1 MRAKTISHAEYEIL
15 LHVMSNIDI
24 APVMRTMGKDEH
36 SKKRVMQAADNVSDL
51 IGNLLQRRLHK
62 LPKEHPDYESK
73 A

>member
-15 LHVMSNIDI
+15 LHIMSKIDV
-24 APVMRTMGKDEH
+24 APVLREMGKDEH
-36 SKKRVMQAADNVSDL
+36 SKKRVKQAAENVSDL
-51 IGNLLQRRLHK
+51 IGNLLHRRLHK

>member
-1 MRAKTISHAEYEIL
+1 MRAKTIPHAEYEIL

-24 APVMRTMGKDEH
+24 APIMRNMGKDEH
-36 SKKRVMQAADNVSDL
+36 SKKRVIQAADNVSDL

-73 A
+73 V